1 FSFLYFFHI
10 CRYSIIYEYIL
21 HDYDISDFINELL
34 LDLCC
39 ML

>member
-1 FSFLYFFHI
+1 MTVKTKLLMK
-10 CRYSIIYEYIL
+10 RYSIIYEYIL